1 MIGRLVEPPKNVIM
15 SPHEDDTALL
25 ASIFKQRYLVEAPLT
40 GHDLAT
46 ALRILQTQEE
56 TLNTSID
63 RLDQDLLYEYRAAY
77 STGQKAIITRLWR
90 NCTDGGPPEIYE
102 KQFQRNRARH
112 LSSLIRLQLTEEI
125 LRDPQAAS
133 GDEHVDRDSRS
144 SVTLNTSN
152 HRSREILLHHC
163 SS

>member
-125 LRDPQAAS
+125 FSATPRLRA
-133 GDEHVDRDSRS
+133 ETN
-144 SVTLNTSN
+144 TLT
-152 HRSREILLHHC
+152 ETLGLQ
-163 SS
+163 